1 MALVTASAPDR
12 WPRKLRLTISA
23 LGLLGLAGTLSPL
36 LAGPRAPVWVAPAV
50 ADAVARPLRADLAD
64 STFARLHRE
73 YVSEIDFAANGFARA
88 LRAAHRHP
96 DRWLALPLFLV
107 AAAAPWYGRRS
118 PAARPTAPTAPA
130 APAVR
135 PPALPGGEAAR
146 GALLGLIPLQLL
158 FHGTSIQPLLGA
170 WVDLLGNLSR
180 SLLMI
185 QIQAYSYF
193 VPETMRAV
201 ALFFA
206 EESPRLEA
214 QLQRQLWLLRGMDL
228 LLAAGEAFLLL
239 WLARSVRRAAKPSVP
254 APSGA
259 GAPADA

>member
-1 MALVTASAPDR
+1 MALVTASAPGR
-12 WPRKLRLTISA
+12 WPRRLRLTIST
-23 LGLLGLAGTLSPL
+23 LGLLGLVGTLSPL
-36 LAGPRAPVWVAPAV
+36 LAGPRAPVWVAPTV
-50 ADAVARPLRADLAD
+50 ADAVASPLRADLAD
-64 STFARLHRE
+64 STFARLRRE

-107 AAAAPWYGRRS
+107 AAAAPWYGWRS
-118 PAARPTAPTAPA
+118 RAARSAPLAPLA
-130 APAVR
+130 AR

-170 WVDLLGNLSR
+170 WIDLLGNLSR

-239 WLARSVRRAAKPSVP
+239 WLARSVRRAAEPSVS
-254 APSGA
+254 ATSGA
-259 GAPADA
+259 GAPAVA

>member
-1 MALVTASAPDR
+1 MAPDSAGAPGQ

-23 LGLLGLAGTLSPL
+23 LGLLGLAGTLAPL
-36 LAGPRAPVWVAPAV
+36 LTAARAPAWVAPVVANAV
-50 ADAVARPLRADLAD
+50 AAPLRADLPD

-73 YVSEIDFAANGFARA
+73 YVAEIDFAANGFARA
-88 LRAAHRHP
+88 LGAMHRHP

-107 AAAAPWYGRRS
+107 AAAAPWRRRRPR
-118 PAARPTAPTAPA
+118 PAPSGGG
-130 APAVR
+130 AV
-135 PPALPGGEAAR
+135 PPASLPGGEATR

-170 WVDLLGNLSR
+170 WVDLLGNLTR

-193 VPETMRAV
+193 VPETIRAV

-228 LLAAGEAFLLL
+228 LLAAGEAFRTVSRDPRRHRPRRL
-239 WLARSVRRAAKPSVP
+239 RRRARP
-254 APSGA
+254 A
-259 GAPADA
+259 APTG

>member
-1 MALVTASAPDR
+1 MTLVTAFAPGL

-23 LGLLGLAGTLSPL
+23 LGLCGLAGTLSPL
-36 LAGPRAPVWVAPAV
+36 LAGPRAPAWIAPAV
-50 ADAVARPLRADLAD
+50 ANAVASPLRADLAD

-73 YVSEIDFAANGFARA
+73 YVSEIDFAANGFTRA
-88 LRAAHRHP
+88 LSAAHRHP

-107 AAAAPWYGRRS
+107 AAVAPWSGRRS
-118 PAARPTAPTAPA
+118 PVARPAPPA
-130 APAVR
+130 DGAVR
-135 PPALPGGEAAR
+135 LSALPGGEATR

-170 WVDLLGNLSR
+170 WTDLLGNLSR

-193 VPETMRAV
+193 VPATMRAV

-206 EESPRLEA
+206 EESPQLEA

-239 WLARSVRRAAKPSVP
+239 WLARAVHRAAEPSAP
-254 APSGA
+254 AAPGA
-259 GAPADA
+259 GASADD

>member
-1 MALVTASAPDR
+1 MSLVTASAPGR
-12 WPRKLRLTISA
+12 WPRKLRLTISG

-36 LAGPRAPVWVAPAV
+36 LAAPRAPSWVAPAV
-50 ADAVARPLRADLAD
+50 AEAVARPLRADLAD

-73 YVSEIDFAANGFARA
+73 YVSEIGFAADGFARA

-96 DRWLALPLFLV
+96 DRWLSLPLFLV
-107 AAAAPWYGRRS
+107 AAAAPWCGRRPS
-118 PAARPTAPTAPA
+118 PARPA
-130 APAVR
+130 
-135 PPALPGGEAAR
+135 PPAGGPAGPPGLPGGEAAR
-146 GALLGLIPLQLL
+146 VALLGLIPLQLL
-158 FHGTSIQPLLGA
+158 FHGTSLQPLLGA

-193 VPETMRAV
+193 VPETTRAV

-239 WLARSVRRAAKPSVP
+239 WLARAVRRAAAPSVP
-254 APSGA
+254 
-259 GAPADA
+259 PAA

>member
-1 MALVTASAPDR
+1 MALVTTFAPSL

-23 LGLLGLAGTLSPL
+23 LGLCGLAGTLSPL
-36 LAGPRAPVWVAPAV
+36 LAGPHAPVWIAPAV
-50 ADAVARPLRADLAD
+50 ANAVASPLRADLAD

-107 AAAAPWYGRRS
+107 AAVAPWFGRRS
-118 PAARPTAPTAPA
+118 PVGRPAVPAAPA

-135 PPALPGGEAAR
+135 PPTLPGGEAAR

-170 WVDLLGNLSR
+170 WIDLLGNLSR

-185 QIQAYSYF
+185 QIQAYSSF
-193 VPETMRAV
+193 VPATMRAV

-206 EESPRLEA
+206 EESPQLEA

-239 WLARSVRRAAKPSVP
+239 WLARAVRRAAKPSATA
-254 APSGA
+254 APGDGA
-259 GAPADA
+259 TADT